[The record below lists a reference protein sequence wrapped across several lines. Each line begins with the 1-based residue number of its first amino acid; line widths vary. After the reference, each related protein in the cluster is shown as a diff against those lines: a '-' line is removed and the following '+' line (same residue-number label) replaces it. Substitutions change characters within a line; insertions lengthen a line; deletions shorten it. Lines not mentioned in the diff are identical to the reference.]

1 MRLLLAFATF
11 LVGLSLTAVGLVE
24 QVENQPIS
32 EIRVEYAADITE
44 PYLLL
49 PNRLLTAYPGNPHL
63 TIQGGG
69 DLVVANARESDARA
83 WLAGL
88 PFRELRL
95 VVDVPSAQAKISY
108 ISKSGADLATL
119 QGADIWATEIY
130 GENRTAFTVPV
141 RPELALVVATDGVG
155 PPADSVQLVW
165 TLEEVDYPIAPI
177 IWIGLAIMLLGAVLA
192 AVFFIITRRK
202 MGPRRLRPPPRPRRS
217 GPSGK
222 AKSQVVKP
230 RRGGRRARGLAL
242 LVAPLLLTGCAVEYA
257 NPILNPN
264 PSPAPEGLT
273 SSLTVEQASRILQE
287 VAFVVGE
294 ADAELNREQ
303 LETRVTGPALE
314 MRGAAYNLARRSSEI
329 EAPDAILAEP
339 IQLLLPAATDTW
351 PRHLMAV
358 TGNPPETTLQ
368 LLVLRQEGP
377 RENYQ
382 LWHYSELLPD
392 VQFPEVAATE
402 VGAASL
408 RVDNRFLSFPVTNL
422 VGAVGDLLNDPANSS
437 FADVIE
443 PQNPYLREIS
453 AVQRALVETLD
464 NADIEF
470 LHEQGDQ
477 RIVLLSTVT
486 GGALVALQMVDIYRI
501 VPRDVGDA
509 VAISGPESLLLG
521 ASGSVTGVQSRYGA
535 MLLFYVPAIN
545 SAERIQLLGATQQ
558 LLSVTTLD

>member
-1 MRLLLAFATF
+1 
-11 LVGLSLTAVGLVE
+11 
-24 QVENQPIS
+24 
-32 EIRVEYAADITE
+32 
-44 PYLLL
+44 
-49 PNRLLTAYPGNPHL
+49 
-63 TIQGGG
+63 
-69 DLVVANARESDARA
+69 LVVAQARESDARA

-95 VVDVPSAQAKISY
+95 VVDVPSEQAKISY
-108 ISKSGADLATL
+108 ISKVGTELATL
-119 QGADIWATEIY
+119 TGSDIWTTEIY
-130 GENRTAFTVPV
+130 GESRIAYTVPV
-141 RPELALVVATDGVG
+141 APELSLVVATDGVQ
-155 PPADSVQLVW
+155 PPAESVQLVW
-165 TLEEVDYPIAPI
+165 TLDPVDYPIAPV
-177 IWIGLAIMLLGAVLA
+177 IWIGLGVMLLGAILA
-192 AVFFIITRRK
+192 TVFFVTTRRR

-217 GPSGK
+217 RPAGRVR
-222 AKSQVVKP
+222 SQVVKP
-230 RRGGRRARGLAL
+230 RGGRRARGVAILA
-242 LVAPLLLTGCAVEYA
+242 APLMLMGCAVEYQ
-257 NPILNPN
+257 NPILNPS

-273 SSLTVEQASRILQE
+273 ASLTADQASRILQDI
-287 VAFVVGE
+287 AKVVGE
-294 ADAELNREQ
+294 ADLELNREL

-329 EAPDAILAEP
+329 DAPDAILAEP

-351 PRHLMAV
+351 PRHVMAV

-408 RVDNRFLSFPVTNL
+408 RVDNRFLSFPVSDL
-422 VGAVGDLLNDPANSS
+422 VGAVGDLLNDPINST
-437 FADVIE
+437 FVDVID
-443 PQNPYLREIS
+443 PQNPYLSEIS

-470 LHEQGDQ
+470 LHEQGDE

-486 GGALVALQMVDIYRI
+486 GGALVAVQMIDIYRI
-501 VPRDVGDA
+501 VPRDAGDA

-535 MLLFYVPAIN
+535 MLLFYVPALN

-558 LLSVTTLD
+558 LLSVTSLD

>member
-1 MRLLLAFATF
+1 MRILLAFATF
-11 LVGLSLTAVGLVE
+11 LVGFSLTAVGLVE
-24 QVENQPIS
+24 QVENQPIT

-63 TIQGGG
+63 TIRGSGEF
-69 DLVVANARESDARA
+69 VVAEARESDARA
-83 WLAGL
+83 WLDGL
-88 PFRELRL
+88 PYRELRL
-95 VVDVPSAQAKISY
+95 VVDVPSEQAKISY
-108 ISKSGADLATL
+108 ISKSGTDLANL
-119 QGADIWATEIY
+119 QGSDIWATEIY
-130 GENRTAFTVPV
+130 GEDRTAFTVQI
-141 RPELALVVATDGVG
+141 RPELALVVVADGVG
-155 PPADSVQLVW
+155 SPASSAQLVW
-165 TLEEVDYPIAPI
+165 SLEEVEYPIAAI
-177 IWIGLAIMLLGAVLA
+177 IWVGLGIMLLGATLA
-192 AVFFIITRRK
+192 AIFFVITRRK
-202 MGPRRLRPPPRPRRS
+202 MGPRRLRPPPRPRRNGS
-217 GPSGK
+217 FGR
-222 AKSQVVKP
+222 AKSQVLKP
-230 RRGGRRARGLAL
+230 RRSGRRARGLAL
-242 LVAPLLLTGCAVEYA
+242 LAAPLLLVGCAADYE
-257 NPILNPN
+257 NPILSPN
-264 PSPAPEGLT
+264 PSPGPEGLT
-273 SSLTVEQASRILQE
+273 SSLTAEQASRILQE
-287 VAFVVGE
+287 VALVVGQ

-303 LETRVTGPALE
+303 LEARVTGPALE

-329 EAPDAILAEP
+329 DAPDAILADP

-402 VGAASL
+402 LGAASL
-408 RVDNRFLSFPVTNL
+408 RVDNRFLAFPVSNL
-422 VGAVGDLLNDPANSS
+422 VSAVGDLLNDPANSS

-486 GGALVALQMVDIYRI
+486 GGALVALQMIDIYRI

-509 VAISGPESLLLG
+509 IAISGPESLLLG

-558 LLSVTTLD
+558 LLSVTTLE

>member
-11 LVGLSLTAVGLVE
+11 LVGFSLTAVGVVE
-24 QVENQPIS
+24 QIDNQPIS

-63 TIQGGG
+63 TIQGSGE
-69 DLVVANARESDARA
+69 LVVAQTRESDARA
-83 WLAGL
+83 WLGGL

-95 VVDVPSAQAKISY
+95 VVDVPSEQAKISY
-108 ISKSGADLATL
+108 IAKSGVDLATL
-119 QGADIWATEIY
+119 RDSDIWATEIY
-130 GENRTAFTVPV
+130 GDNRVAFTVPLV
-141 RPELALVVATDGVG
+141 PELALVVATDGVG
-155 PPADSVQLVW
+155 SPAASVQLVW
-165 TLEEVDYPIAPI
+165 TLEPVNYPIAPI
-177 IWIGLAIMLLGAVLA
+177 IWIGLVIMLLGATLA
-192 AVFFIITRRK
+192 AIFFVVTRRR

-217 GPSGK
+217 GPVGR
-222 AKSQVVKP
+222 AKSQVVGP
-230 RRGGRRARGLAL
+230 RRSGRRARGLAML
-242 LVAPLLLTGCAVEYA
+242 AAPLLLAGCAVEYE
-257 NPILNPN
+257 NPILSPN

-273 SSLTVEQASRILQE
+273 SSLTVEQAGRVLRE
-287 VAFVVGE
+287 VALVVGQ

-303 LETRVTGPALE
+303 LEARVTGPALE

-329 EAPDAILAEP
+329 VAPDAILAEP

-392 VQFPEVAATE
+392 VRFPEVAAAE
-402 VGAASL
+402 IGAASL
-408 RVDNRFLSFPVTNL
+408 RVDNRFLSFPVTDL
-422 VGAVGDLLNDPANSS
+422 VRAVGELLNDSANSS

-443 PQNPYLREIS
+443 RQNPYLREVS
-453 AVQRALVETLD
+453 AVQRALVENLD

-470 LHEQGDQ
+470 LHEQGDE

-486 GGALVALQMVDIYRI
+486 GGALVALQMIDVYRI

-535 MLLFYVPAIN
+535 MLLFYVPALN